1 MTQMIKAR
9 SGEITG
15 EVRQVAEQE
24 NLSPEEISQR
34 VASGEV
40 VIPLN
45 ENRNR
50 KGMMACGIGR
60 GLKTKVNANTGTSGE
75 RPDIKTAV
83 QNAVRAAAAGA
94 DTVMDLSTGGDIER
108 VRRNILESIKL
119 PTGTVPV
126 YQAGLKGQMEH
137 GAVIEM
143 TEEDMF
149 EAVERHAEDGVDF
162 ITVHCG
168 INWDVMERLNRTGR
182 LVPVVSRGGSF
193 TLAWMWYHQKENP
206 FYRQFGRLLE
216 IAKRFDVTLSLGDG
230 MRPGCIE
237 DATDSV
243 QVQELI
249 LLGELVLEAR
259 KASVQVMVEGPGHV
273 PVNQV
278 EANILMQKR
287 LCHQAPFYV
296 LGPLVTDIAPGYD
309 HLVSSIG
316 GAVASAAGADFLCFV
331 TPDEHLSIPGPDSVE
346 EGVMASRIAAHAGD
360 LAKNVPGKAEWDRKM
375 SLARKEMDWRSQ
387 EELAINPEKVARA
400 RCGSNLEDGSGCT
413 MCGDFCAF
421 KIMEKVFGEED

>member
-24 NLSPEEISQR
+24 NLSPEEIAQR

-45 ENRNR
+45 KNRNR

-60 GLKTKVNANTGTSGE
+60 GLKTKVNANTGTSRE
-75 RPDIKTAV
+75 RLDTKTAV

-421 KIMEKVFGEED
+421 KIMEKVFGEEE

>member
-24 NLSPEEISQR
+24 NLSPEEIAQR

-45 ENRNR
+45 KNRNR

-60 GLKTKVNANTGTSGE
+60 GLKTKVNANTGTSRE
-75 RPDIKTAV
+75 RLDTKTAV